1 MLESKIQFTN
11 MTDLLMPVVV
21 ATIALFV
28 GSLVGY
34 YVRQSIARKRA
45 GTIEAELQKRI
56 SQTKKTV
63 EEMMAKSKAK
73 IEENEKKSYVDL
85 EERQKL
91 VLKAETRLFK
101 KEEEIE
107 EKEKEASSKE
117 KEIAEK
123 LEKLKEV
130 KKELD
135 LMKDEEIKKLEKIAG
150 LNKIQAKDEL
160 LARMEKE
167 YEVDTLERIRKLE
180 ERGYDNYEKK
190 AKEIIS
196 HAIQG
201 YALSQTQEITTSS
214 IAIPSDEIKGRIIGK
229 EGRNIRAFEKATGVE
244 LIVDET
250 PGLVIISSFNPVRRE
265 IAKIALD
272 KLLRDG
278 RIQPARIEQEIE
290 RAEQEIAKKIK
301 EAGEAAVYET
311 GVLDLPDKL
320 IQILGRLQFRTSYG
334 QNVLDHSIEVA
345 HLSAVMAAEIGVN
358 VALCRKAGLL
368 HDIGKALDYKVE
380 GSHTDIG
387 GKILEKFNIDP
398 VIISAV
404 KSHHE
409 EYPYESVESR
419 IVQAADQISGARPGA
434 RKDTLEHYLKRL
446 EDLEDIALSFQ
457 GVEKAYA
464 IQGGRELRIF
474 VQPRDVTELEAH
486 KVAKSVAQKIQEELR
501 YPGEIKVLLIRE
513 SRIIEYAK

>member
-1 MLESKIQFTN
+1 
-11 MTDLLMPVVV
+11 MTDLLVPIVV
-21 ATIALFV
+21 ATISLLA
-28 GSLVGY
+28 GSFVGY

-45 GTIEAELQKRI
+45 GTIEAELQKKI
-56 SQTKKTV
+56 TQTKKTV
-63 EEMMAKSKAK
+63 EDMMAKSKEK
-73 IEENEKKSYVDL
+73 IEEVERKSYSDL
-85 EERQKL
+85 EERQK
-91 VLKAETRLFK
+91 VVIKAENRLFK
-101 KEEEIE
+101 KEEEME
-107 EKEKEASSKE
+107 EKEKVTLQKE
-117 KEIAEK
+117 KEVGEK
-123 LEKLKEV
+123 LEKLKEI
-130 KKELD
+130 KRDLDEMKE
-135 LMKDEEIKKLEKIAG
+135 EESKRLEKIAG
-150 LNKIQAKDEL
+150 LGRDQAKEEL
-160 LARMEKE
+160 LKRVEKE
-167 YEVDTLERIRKLE
+167 YESETLERIRKLE

-190 AKEIIS
+190 AREIIS

-229 EGRNIRAFEKATGVE
+229 EGRNIRAFEKVTGVE

-272 KLLRDG
+272 KLLKDG

-290 RAEQEIAKKIK
+290 KAEQEIAKKIK

-320 IQILGRLQFRTSYG
+320 VQILGRLQFRTSYG

-345 HLSAVMAAEIGVN
+345 HLSAAIAAEIGLN
-358 VALCRKAGLL
+358 VQFCRKAGLL

-398 VIISAV
+398 AIISAV

-409 EYPYESVESR
+409 EYPYESLEAR

-434 RKDTLEHYLKRL
+434 RKDTLENYLKRL

-457 GVEKAYA
+457 GTDKAYA
-464 IQGGRELRIF
+464 IQGGRELRVF
-474 VQPRDVTELEAH
+474 VHPKDVSELEAH
-486 KVAKSVAQKIQEELR
+486 KLAKDIAQKIQQELR